1 MIDAYVKG
9 EPQSQT
15 RFEKGGQPRPYK
27 VKTSLR
33 FQDQNNAQ
41 GPRPEKYGRVPAQ
54 DPQNAD
60 ACTFSEQPEPNP
72 MLRRNMHV
80 ANVRF
85 D

>member
-1 MIDAYVKG
+1 MRMLRGATEPDRIRKG
-9 EPQSQT
+9 RTAKTLQSEDISA
-15 RFEKGGQPRPYK
+15 F
-27 VKTSLR
+27 

-60 ACTFSEQPEPNP
+60 AYTFSEQPEPNP
-72 MLRRNMHV
+72 MLRRNMRV

-85 D
+85 G

>member
-1 MIDAYVKG
+1 MDAYVKG
-9 EPQSQT
+9 SHRARQDSKREDSQDPT
-15 RFEKGGQPRPYK
+15 KRRHLC
-27 VKTSLR
+27 V

-41 GPRPEKYGRVPAQ
+41 GPKPEKYGRVPAQ